1 MEADSGSFLAVG
13 DADEVIG
20 FVFVGGEHQELVEVP
35 FASVVGAAED
45 EAFGGEHDDALILIY
60 LEFFT
65 GDYLAFHCTDSE
77 TDSAADGDRD
87 TR

>member
-20 FVFVGGEHQELVEVP
+20 FIFVGGEHQELVEVP

-45 EAFGGEHDDALILIY
+45 EAFGGEHDDALIFIY

-65 GDYLAFHCTDSE
+65 GDYLAFHRTDSE